1 MALLCLLCLL
11 RASQERRTA
20 MEAVLSVREAYMG
33 VLEDGK
39 VGGWA
44 ACVGGWALWLRSA
57 VGSMLGGWKDSK
69 L

>member
-1 MALLCLLCLL
+1 
-11 RASQERRTA
+11 

-44 ACVGGWALWLRSA
+44 AWVGSLVGGCRAGRR
-57 VGSMLGGWKDSK
+57 G
-69 L
+69 